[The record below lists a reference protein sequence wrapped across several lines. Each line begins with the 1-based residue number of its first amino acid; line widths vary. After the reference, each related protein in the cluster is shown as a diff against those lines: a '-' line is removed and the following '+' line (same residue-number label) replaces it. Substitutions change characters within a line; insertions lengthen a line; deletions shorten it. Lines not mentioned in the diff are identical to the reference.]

1 MREHSE
7 DTDQNFRA
15 IFFIAIFSLSILVFS
30 NNQENHYTCFAPYTS
45 QTEVVFGNFFGN
57 HNAIICDIVRV
68 PDLQKHF
75 ECAPTKANF
84 NPFSIQYNISGHNHR
99 IAQNFIQ
106 IQKIRL
112 TIEPL
117 LLWRLRFHPSLSEKE
132 DLPVLS

>member
-15 IFFIAIFSLSILVFS
+15 IFFIAIFSLFVLVFS
-30 NNQENHYTCFAPYTS
+30 NNQGNHSTNFRRYTPL
-45 QTEVVFGNFFGN
+45 TEVEVGNFSGN
-57 HNAIICDIVRV
+57 HNAIICDIVRL

-75 ECAPTKANF
+75 ACAPTKANF

-106 IQKIRL
+106 IQKTRL

-117 LLWRLRFHPSLSEKE
+117 LLWRLRLYPSLSEKE